1 MQVNIEIERRAKAL
15 DQRHRAGLRGRG
27 SEAGLIDQITRNRA
41 IDNAQHRAHHMR
53 LAGQWASARVL

>member
-1 MQVNIEIERRAKAL
+1 MKENIEIERRAKAL

-41 IDNAQHRAHHMR
+41 IDYAQYRAHHLR
-53 LAGQWASARVL
+53 RAGQ